1 MPWKE
6 TCPMEQRVEMI
17 GDWLKNESSITELSK
32 MYGVSRVTIY
42 KWLNRFKAEGPAGF
56 QEHSRAP
63 RQHPNAVPSEMVQM
77 LISAR
82 LSHPG
87 WGPKKIR
94 SFLRERYHDEECPAL
109 STMSMIFKREGLV
122 KPRRIRHTVGAYTQP
137 FLDCDAPN
145 KVWSADFKGQ
155 FRTKDGKLCYP
166 LTITD
171 NCSRFVLLCRGLERP
186 THDQVRP
193 WFESTFRRY
202 GLPEAIRTDNGS
214 PFASVG
220 LSGLSRLSAWFIKL
234 GIRPERIAKAHP
246 EQNGRH
252 ERMHRT
258 LKEATATPPHA
269 NLTEQQKAFNDFV
282 EEYNFDR
289 PHEALEMKRPG
300 AVYEFSKRAFTSR
313 IAPMKYDS
321 EIIVRPVRNSGEICW
336 KGKRIYIS
344 QALSGEQIG
353 FRRVEDEQ
361 NWEIFFGFQKLGTL
375 DDYSC
380 TIKV

>member
-32 MYGVSRVTIY
+32 VYGVSRVTIY
-42 KWLNRFKAEGPAGF
+42 KWLNRFRREGPAGF
-56 QEHSRAP
+56 SERSRAP
-63 RQHPNAVPSEMVQM
+63 CQHPNAVPSEMVQI
-77 LISAR
+77 LVSTR
-82 LSHPG
+82 LSHPR

-94 SFLRERYHDEECPAL
+94 SLLNEQYPEEEWPAL
-109 STMSMIFKREGLV
+109 STISTIFKREGLV
-122 KPRRIRHTVGAYTQP
+122 KSRRIRHTVGAYTQP
-137 FLDCDAPN
+137 FLECDRPN

-171 NCSRFVLLCRGLERP
+171 NFSRFILLCRGLERP
-186 THDQVRP
+186 THDQVKP
-193 WFESTFRRY
+193 WFEVTFRKY

-220 LSGLSRLSAWFIKL
+220 LGGLSRLSAWFIKL
-234 GIRPERIAKAHP
+234 SIKPERIEKAHP

-258 LKEATATPPHA
+258 LKEATAIPPQA
-269 NLTEQQKAFNDFV
+269 NLTEQQKAFNQFV
-282 EEYNFDR
+282 EEYNFER
-289 PHEALEMKRPG
+289 PHEALKMKKPG
-300 AVYEFSKRAFTSR
+300 EVYETSKKVYNSKTP
-313 IAPMKYDS
+313 PMRYS
-321 EIIVRPVRNSGEICW
+321 PEFAVRSVRDSGEFRW
-336 KGKRIYIS
+336 NGKRVYIS
-344 QALSGEQIG
+344 QALSGERIG
-353 FRRVEDEQ
+353 LVQLKDEYR
-361 NWEIFFGFQKLGTL
+361 WEIRYGFNILGIL

>member
-6 TCPMEQRVEMI
+6 TCPMEQRVEMV
-17 GDWLKNESSITELSK
+17 GDWLKNESSIMELSK

-56 QEHSRAP
+56 KERSRAP
-63 RQHPNAVPSEMVQM
+63 RQHPNAVPPEMVQM

-82 LSHPG
+82 LGHPR

-94 SFLRERYHDEECPAL
+94 SFLSERYHDEEWPAL
-109 STMSMIFKREGLV
+109 STMSVIFKREGLV
-122 KPRRIRHTVGAYTQP
+122 TPRRNKHSVESYSQP
-137 FLDCDAPN
+137 FLECDCPN

-171 NCSRFVLLCRGLERP
+171 NFSRFILLCRGLERP

-220 LSGLSRLSAWFIKL
+220 LRGLSRLSAWFIKI
-234 GIRPERIAKAHP
+234 GIRPERIEKAHP

-269 NLTEQQKAFNDFV
+269 NLTEQQKAFNNFV

-289 PHEALEMKRPG
+289 PHEALAMKKPA
-300 AVYEFSKRAFTSR
+300 AVYEFSKQAFTSR
-313 IAPMKYDS
+313 TAPMKYGS
-321 EIIVRPVRNSGEICW
+321 EVIVRPVRNSGEICW

-344 QALSGEQIG
+344 QALSGERIG
-353 FRRVEDEQ
+353 LRQLEAEQ
-361 NWEIFFGFQKLGTL
+361 NWEIFYGFQKLGIL

>member
-6 TCPMEQRVEMI
+6 TCPMEQRVAMV
-17 GDWLKNESSITELSK
+17 GDWLKNESSIMELSK

-56 QEHSRAP
+56 KERSRAP
-63 RQHPNAVPSEMVQM
+63 RQHPNAVPPEMVQM

-82 LSHPG
+82 LGHPR

-94 SFLRERYHDEECPAL
+94 SFLSERYHDEEWPAL
-109 STMSMIFKREGLV
+109 STMSVIFKREGLV
-122 KPRRIRHTVGAYTQP
+122 KPRRIKHSVESYSQP
-137 FLDCDAPN
+137 FLECDCPN

-171 NCSRFVLLCRGLERP
+171 NFSRFILLCRGLERP

-220 LSGLSRLSAWFIKL
+220 LRGLSRLSAWFIKL

-269 NLTEQQKAFNDFV
+269 NLTEQQKAFNNFV

-289 PHEALEMKRPG
+289 PHEALAMKKPA
-300 AVYEFSKRAFTSR
+300 AVYEFSKQAFTSR
-313 IAPMKYDS
+313 TAPMKYGS
-321 EIIVRPVRNSGEICW
+321 EVIVRPVRNSGEICW

-344 QALSGEQIG
+344 QALSGERIG
-353 FRRVEDEQ
+353 LRQLEAEQ
-361 NWEIFFGFQKLGTL
+361 NWEIFYGFQKLGIL